1 MSCFADK
8 SSARKH
14 FLASR
19 LAISSE
25 ALDISS
31 RILCNKILTLKKFLD
46 ADVVLLY
53 FPTKNEP
60 NLLSIAEAALKAGKK
75 VAFPISITK
84 NCTLDFREISSLTEL
99 NAGAYG
105 IPEPPCNA
113 KIPNLTEKSLCVV
126 PALAFDKNGFR
137 IGYGKGYYDRFL
149 SKFKGVSVG
158 AALSSHICDSLPT
171 ETTDI
176 PVNIII
182 TETGVTRIK

>member
-1 MSCFADK
+1 MTSFSDK

-14 FLASR
+14 FLANR
-19 LAISSE
+19 LALTNE
-25 ALDISS
+25 ALEKSS
-31 RILCNKILTLKKFLD
+31 NILCEKILDLAEFSR

-53 FPTKNEP
+53 YPTKNEP
-60 NLLSIAEAALKAGKK
+60 SLLSVAKAALKENKR

-84 NCTLDFREISSLTEL
+84 TCTLEFREISSLEEL
-99 NAGAYG
+99 ASGAYG
-105 IPEPPCNA
+105 IPEPPFDAN
-113 KIPNLTEKSLCVV
+113 IPNLTEKSLCIV

-149 SKFKGVSVG
+149 SHFNGISVG
-158 AALSSHICDSLPT
+158 AVFDSHICDSLPT
-171 ETTDI
+171 ESTDL